1 MSANVSLI
9 LSELQATKAEVLS
22 LKSQM
27 SSLQSLLS
35 SKISVAASAEETPA
49 KGKRSKKE
57 GKKEKKERDPDA
69 EPRAPTAWRLFTE
82 RVGTLLKTEGYS
94 GKDLAVG
101 NLQFCATLKK
111 EAKEEE
117 KDFASLADADI
128 LARRAAWTAPEP
140 KTKEEKASAAASV
153 VSGDAE
159 LEDET
164 SSKSA
169 KKPRKSP
176 WEGLSEEERKAKVA
190 KMQAGRAAKKAAKE
204 GAKEDAPAS
213 PKASAAK
220 SEASPPPAKTA
231 AAPSAKAAA
240 PPSAPAETAESKDEF
255 RPVMLKSKRYFV
267 NLASGHAYLRNE
279 DGSQGDWA
287 GIFHNPSKAGEP
299 KNPDAKT
306 PNAPWIDAS
315 VSEPGAEGEE
325 EEMTFDEE

>member
-1 MSANVSLI
+1 MSSSNVSLI

-35 SKISVAASAEETPA
+35 SKLSVAASSAGGETPA
-49 KGKRSKKE
+49 KGKKA
-57 GKKEKKERDPDA
+57 KKEKKERDPDA

-101 NLQFCATLKK
+101 NLQFCKTLKT
-111 EAKEEE
+111 ENE
-117 KDFASLADADI
+117 DLSSWVDADI

-159 LEDET
+159 LEEET
-164 SSKSA
+164 SSKPA
-169 KKPRKSP
+169 KKPRKSA

-190 KMQAGRAAKKAAKE
+190 KMQAGRAAKKAEKE

-220 SEASPPPAKTA
+220 SESSPPPAKTA
-231 AAPSAKAAA
+231 AVPSAKAVA
-240 PPSAPAETAESKDEF
+240 PPSAPAESAPADEF

-287 GIFHNPSKAGEP
+287 GIFHNPAKAGEP
-299 KNPDAKT
+299 QNPDAKT
-306 PNAPWIDAS
+306 PKAPWIDAS
-315 VSEPGAEGEE
+315 VPEPGAEGEE
-325 EEMTFDEE
+325 EEELTFGDDE